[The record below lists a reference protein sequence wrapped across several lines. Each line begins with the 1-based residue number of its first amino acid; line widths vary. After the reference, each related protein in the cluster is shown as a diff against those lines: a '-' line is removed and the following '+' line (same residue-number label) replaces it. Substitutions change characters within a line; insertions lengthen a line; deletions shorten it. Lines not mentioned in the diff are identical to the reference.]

1 MLLEELNFLTAF
13 LENPNLCC
21 GDELDQRK
29 SNSYKKLD
37 TLMYEI
43 ETTMQKCKMAG
54 IFTLVFYLKIINIV

>member
-43 ETTMQKCKMAG
+43 ETT
-54 IFTLVFYLKIINIV
+54 IVAPIVQTKKSLI